1 MASTT
6 YFLYC
11 LCSLLPVSSMSFVT
25 YVLFYLCFLVTLSS
39 YACVLHYICPLL
51 PISSTIYL
59 LHVFFYY
66 PCPLYT
72 CVHYYLCPL
81 YTCVH
86 YNLCP
91 LYTCGMSSIFLPMNS
106 GNVDERM
113 LMSLKYNIL
122 DYLYFPHVS
131 VNLLFFWLFL
141 CCNNIFNR

>member
-1 MASTT
+1 MFSTT
-6 YFLYC
+6 CVL
-11 LCSLLPVSSMSFVT
+11 
-25 YVLFYLCFLVTLSS
+25 YVLC
-39 YACVLHYICPLL
+39 YICPLL
-51 PISSTIYL
+51 PVFSSNFVLLCMCPTLHMFSATYFLYYL
-59 LHVFFYY
+59 FSPCFFYY

-131 VNLLFFWLFL
+131 VNLLFF
-141 CCNNIFNR
+141 